1 MKSSTAL
8 ALLSTGAARVLA
20 APFLEARQDSNEF
33 IWENEDGVGNAQ
45 ASIGDGLMSF
55 GNIVPSTTLQQ
66 IDEHCTLTGCTPGE
80 ELSVPAVVVNSN
92 YGNDVEIKMTV
103 EGSFN
108 AAGDRGSKA
117 QLLDLAKKA
126 MEELF
131 NKGIAT
137 WEQDVKYLEDRCPGF
152 QTNCNPDGAKY
163 ADQWKSTNHVSVR
176 VNNDDDGGLAG
187 FLNVGFS
194 YGDAEGGVCGALT
207 AAGVGLGLA
216 NAFSGAGLVLLG
228 VACAEI

>member
-1 MKSSTAL
+1 MKTSTAF
-8 ALLSTGAARVLA
+8 ALLSTGAAQVLA

-55 GNIVPSTTLQQ
+55 GNIVPSTCLQQ
-66 IDEHCTLTGCTPGE
+66 IDEHCTLTGCSPGE
-80 ELSVPAVVVNSN
+80 ELSVPAVVVSSN
-92 YGNDVEIKMTV
+92 YGNNVDIKMTV

-152 QTNCNPDGAKY
+152 QTNCNRKFSLGQSPSLLDVPRKKTCWLTLCSRWCQVRG
-163 ADQWKSTNHVSVR
+163 SVEEHQPR
-176 VNNDDDGGLAG
+176 Q
-187 FLNVGFS
+187 
-194 YGDAEGGVCGALT
+194 CPRQQ
-207 AAGVGLGLA
+207 
-216 NAFSGAGLVLLG
+216 
-228 VACAEI
+228 